1 MIKHILS
8 LIFTIHGLSSAQR
21 KFGAPVVNP
30 TTTTTQA
37 PQPPPLVILQRPSTT
52 TTTALPTTSTTVAP
66 PVGYIWG
73 AYRQLCPAS
82 VLSPYLNNMCAS
94 TTDIAMDTF
103 GVLYCEATA
112 GCCMCASIQCGFGTT
127 PCRELIFGDSAAKFV
142 GDIQIKGQTG
152 PEGALVSCNGVE
164 ACLGATITVI
174 DCDAPRACQY
184 ARIRVTDPTENFVIE
199 CGGESSCEGME
210 IELNFSG
217 APPGYRCTYLGDPTY
232 VKPVFQLEGIECGAP
247 SACNSIDIT
256 INNQL
261 GCRAVQLE
269 LVECIAQNSCNGAVF
284 DLLGDVTLGRCLCGA
299 SCGTAVGL
307 ESCYTPGVSRI

>member
-1 MIKHILS
+1 MLSTVMIKHVL
-8 LIFTIHGLSSAQR
+8 LIFTIYELSSVQSR
-21 KFGAPVVNP
+21 KFSGSPGAVINP

-37 PQPPPLVILQRPSTT
+37 PQPPPFVILQSQPTTT
-52 TTTALPTTSTTVAP
+52 TTTAPPTTTTTAAP

-73 AYRQLCPAS
+73 AYSQLCPAS
-82 VLSPYLNNMCAS
+82 VISPLNNMCTS
-94 TTDIAMDTF
+94 TTDIALDTF
-103 GVLYCEATA
+103 GVLYCEETA

-127 PCRELIFGDSAAKFV
+127 LCREVVFGDSAATFV

-164 ACLGATITVI
+164 ACLGATITGTNIAVI

-184 ARIRVTDPTENFVIE
+184 AKIRVTNPTEHFVIE
-199 CGGESSCEGME
+199 CGGVSSCEGME

-217 APPGYRCTYLGDPTY
+217 APPGFRCTYINNPTY
-232 VKPVFQLEGIECGAP
+232 IKPVFQLEGIECGAP

-256 INNQL
+256 INNDV
-261 GCRAVQLE
+261 GCRAVHLE

-284 DLLGDVTLGRCLCGA
+284 DLWRCDHSTVFMWCIV
-299 SCGTAVGL
+299 C
-307 ESCYTPGVSRI
+307 